1 MSNKITITLQAKTDD
16 AKKNIASLEKD
27 IKSLTTSVKSQSE
40 IQKTHYSNIRSA
52 LNEQNKENEN
62 FAKRRQQIIQDTI
75 TSNRQLEESMKS
87 KTNPLKE
94 QLNAIEQAK
103 SKMQNEQKA
112 LLSSLGGDS
121 AKANEKQKEQLNK
134 REQDLSN
141 HINEIKRLKKE
152 LTEVTRSQDYQDL
165 SNQISTNKQ
174 LKAENLAKLQAE
186 KQLYNQSAKLKIDNL
201 KQEQNLNAQGLAD
214 NRKVLSEKQ
223 ALLEKEVSN
232 KQQYEKQLL
241 KLEEKANIDYEAIA
255 TKRAMEIKN
264 KNAEQRL
271 QNEKDYKDK
280 LFEKQRS
287 VDLIVDEYNQQVE
300 ATKLAQKQERER
312 LAPRQMAKAKES
324 FTSPLQESWNT
335 ADMKTY
341 YSEMEK
347 SSKKAYDV
355 EKQELDKLASWKMS
369 KAKESFNKP
378 YQESWDT
385 KDMKNYYAQMEQSS
399 KKAYEERELFKRQ
412 FINTSAENKYNDTL
426 ARLNELQSR
435 GIITSKEKD
444 TALAKEKLNVDATEK
459 SYSNLANTTIRYL
472 RWAGTIA
479 GVFYGVQ
486 RAWQMT
492 LGAGI
497 DVNKMIEDNTSGI
510 AALISAN
517 TRMALSN
524 GQMVNSY
531 EKFQIAS
538 GKAASIMEE
547 LRVAST
553 KTYATFPQLTG
564 IYQQMIGHTM
574 SMGDS
579 MGKTVNEIS
588 TNTIELSKILSNIGG
603 AIGMEMQKVNEE
615 ARSIISGSASTD
627 SLIAMMVFG
636 SPTQAN
642 EAMKKAK
649 ENGTNGVKDMLMGV
663 LESYKVLEG
672 VKTYTRAQLE
682 LQDQISRSQELLSKP
697 TYNALK
703 DVYMDLSVALK
714 QNEKDFQIWGERLL
728 NISKEVVSY
737 ADDVAKVVI
746 AYKSLQLAMGTAS
759 AFATGLGAANAAAAL
774 TFTGMVV
781 PIMAVVSAYMA
792 YDKWIGSVL
801 RQEESLA
808 KLKGKKESDL
818 NASSTGSVEEEI
830 KIIQKGI
837 VDIIDKRKEL
847 SAVLNNERGKFGF
860 KYSEEEKKSAQESD
874 NLAKQEYDK
883 LLQEK
888 KAREDILT
896 TRANILKKQEEINKA
911 QGQEAELLTRLG
923 VDKKLEEERKSFRES
938 NEKEIVKLTK
948 QRVTWN
954 EDILRQERELAE
966 VRKQTPN
973 DIEYIAK
980 KEKEIAEEKKDILA
994 LDGKIAEVNKQA
1006 SDKAKTDADAI
1017 INKNEKLNEEL
1028 AKRKAIEFEIA
1039 ALSAGTYETETYKT
1053 EQAKLQVET
1062 LIEQYKLLQEGDAK
1076 QTALRDIL
1084 KSQLEYEKAI
1094 TTQKEKQDEAD
1105 RKALKFSEIKKY
1117 IDFSNLDME
1126 GAVQL
1131 EAGLKYTFEGD
1142 TESLVSLDK
1151 EIDKVKKQLYKEDL
1165 TLNIKF
1171 EGFNDVT
1178 NGIAEIGNSF
1188 QDMQQAASEYNK
1200 VLKDKD
1206 ASPTKLK
1213 QAQLDYSSATING
1226 YGDMIGAIGNFYD
1239 EDDHRREKQ
1248 QKLAEAFHY
1257 IKMAQQLSEMAQ
1269 STAFTSLFV
1278 AQESAKST
1286 AAGVTAVAT
1295 AAQSSP
1301 WTGFATAAAMIALLA
1316 SIGLALGG
1324 SSAKTSVSS
1333 DSLSSMK
1340 ANTGTGTV
1348 LGDTEA
1354 QSESIVNALSI
1365 LEDFAEPQYQTL
1377 LSMNKYLS
1385 AIASGIGGVSSLL
1398 VQEGGYAFGQGF
1410 KSTDS
1415 GWQQKVSYNGAM
1427 SAGISAVSG
1436 AMLPQAAVGTAMGM
1450 FGGSAVVGAVNSALT
1465 AGMST
1470 AMVGALASTG
1480 VGLAVAAVDK
1490 LLLDGAINKT
1500 VGKVLNPILGGIFGK
1515 TSVSSKMKDSG
1526 MYFADQL
1533 LTEATKN
1540 FVGSA
1545 YQTIETTTTKKSWFS
1560 KSTDTSSKT
1569 KTQALSAQ
1577 TNNQFTMIIDNLYK
1591 TTLLA
1596 GQALG
1601 TATSEVEDRL
1611 KNFVVSIGKISLYK
1625 KSGDEIQK
1633 TLEAIFGKLGDQ
1645 IAATAF
1651 PLLKPFQAVGEGM
1664 FETMTRVATG
1674 MEEAKFYID
1683 KLGYQFKEI
1692 PYWLVANKQGNV
1704 GFEALLQSII
1714 RADQATNGLDNN
1726 LIKVISSLDGTA
1738 EELYGT
1744 YTVLNTLRNTFK
1756 FLNVGAETLSFNS
1769 IRGAGG
1775 VEALAQGVE
1784 AYTQN
1789 FLTEADQLSLST
1801 SLMQKEF
1808 NKLNIAM
1815 PVGKDGFISLIN
1827 GIDKTTASGQ
1837 ELYGRLI
1844 ILSEGFANVADSV
1857 EESIKLLES
1866 TLKDET
1872 KKLFDDFI
1880 SSISVMFD
1888 AIVSMAEST
1897 ENTIFN
1903 IKTRDT
1909 GNKQETIYNQFVEY
1923 NKLLAKFEAAQ
1934 ISGDMKTAESSYSS
1948 ILGLSSTLSE
1958 AGYQTEIVSLLE
1970 NKLAGFDSTK
1980 DILRVNI
1987 VDGLGVLL
1995 ELTQEQTSQLQLAA
2009 KDGVITNQELTSI
2022 KNLTQTQKDGV
2033 LEFANNS
2040 NYLSTEDTL
2049 SNLEAYAAAQLDLL
2063 KTSQADDKERLS
2075 SKTFTTGDYIGTQ
2088 EQIDIAKRLGV
2099 SYSAAKP
2106 MIESLQALNPN
2117 SSMLQ
2122 KEVGEMI
2129 GYDGYEFDT
2138 SKAGQL
2144 ESLSEFIDPK
2154 IFQALSGVKSQS
2166 IANIAERERILKAKD
2181 DFLESVL
2188 LAETKLAT
2196 DQKNY
2201 NYNAGQY
2208 NYYLEK
2214 EEDTENE
2221 DNYKKYKALRYQF
2234 EIAMNKNVADIGS
2247 DKASIQGLWD
2257 ENISN
2262 KYFENLYSELVK
2274 INAEKVNPIGTLY
2287 TKTLA
2292 AKAGFAKGG
2301 YTGDMPTN
2309 AIAGFVHGQEYVL
2322 DSNATSQINSIGSV
2336 TDMVSRYTNT
2346 NGFTRELIDIK
2357 NVILDQSKYFNGII
2371 IELKN
2376 QIRILTDSKD
2386 ILNTSLEV
2394 LEEIEKVA

>member
-27 IKSLTTSVKSQSE
+27 IKSLTTSIKSQSE
-40 IQKTHYSNIRSA
+40 IQKTHYSNIKSA

-75 TSNRQLEESMKS
+75 TSSRQLEESMKS
-87 KTNPLKE
+87 KTKPLKE

-103 SKMQNEQKA
+103 SKLKNEQKA
-112 LLSSLGGDS
+112 LMASLGGDS
-121 AKANEKQKEQLNK
+121 TKANEKQKEQLNK
-134 REQDLSN
+134 IEQDLSS
-141 HINEIKRLKKE
+141 HINEIKKLKKE

-165 SNQISTNKQ
+165 SNQISTKKQ
-174 LKAENLAKLQAE
+174 LKTENLAKLQAE

-223 ALLEKEVSN
+223 TLLEKEVNN

-241 KLEEKANIDYEAIA
+241 KLE
-255 TKRAMEIKN
+255 
-264 KNAEQRL
+264 
-271 QNEKDYKDK
+271 
-280 LFEKQRS
+280 
-287 VDLIVDEYNQQVE
+287 
-300 ATKLAQKQERER
+300 
-312 LAPRQMAKAKES
+312 
-324 FTSPLQESWNT
+324 
-335 ADMKTY
+335 
-341 YSEMEK
+341 
-347 SSKKAYDV
+347 
-355 EKQELDKLASWKMS
+355 
-369 KAKESFNKP
+369 
-378 YQESWDT
+378 
-385 KDMKNYYAQMEQSS
+385 
-399 KKAYEERELFKRQ
+399 
-412 FINTSAENKYNDTL
+412 
-426 ARLNELQSR
+426 
-435 GIITSKEKD
+435 
-444 TALAKEKLNVDATEK
+444 EKLNVDATEK
-459 SYSNLANTTIRYL
+459 SYSNLANTTIGYL

-497 DVNKMIEDNTSGI
+497 DVNKIIEDNTSGI

-553 KTYATFPQLTG
+553 KTYATFPQLTS

-574 SMGDS
+574 SMGNS

-642 EAMKKAK
+642 QRMKEAK
-649 ENGTNGVKDMLMGV
+649 EAGVNGVKDMLMGV

-703 DVYMDLSVALK
+703 DVYMDLSIALK

-954 EDILRQERELAE
+954 EDVLRQERELAE

-973 DIEYIAK
+973 DIEYITK

-1117 IDFSNLDME
+1117 MDFSNLDME

-1171 EGFNDVT
+1171 EGFNEVT

-1213 QAQLDYSSATING
+1213 QAQLDYSSATIAG

-1239 EDDHRREKQ
+1239 EDDYRRERQ

-1286 AAGVTAVAT
+1286 AAGITAVAT

-1324 SSAKTSVSS
+1324 SSAKTSFSS

-1385 AIASGIGGVSSLL
+1385 AIAGGIKGVSSLL
-1398 VQEGGYAFGQGF
+1398 IQEGGFAFGQGF

-1415 GWQQKVSYNGAM
+1415 GWENKVSADSSAIKGAN
-1427 SAGISAVSG
+1427 
-1436 AMLPQAAVGTAMGM
+1436 
-1450 FGGSAVVGAVNSALT
+1450 VVGAGVQDYV
-1465 AGMST
+1465 AGT
-1470 AMVGALASTG
+1470 GGG
-1480 VGLAVAAVDK
+1480 VGMALPAVLGTMLVDK
-1490 LLLDGAINKT
+1490 ILLDGAISKT

-1569 KTQALSAQ
+1569 STSALSDQ
-1577 TNNQFTMIIDNLYK
+1577 TNKQFTMIIDNLYK

-1596 GQALG
+1596 GDALD
-1601 TATSEVEDRL
+1601 TATSTVEDRL

-1625 KSGDEIQK
+1625 KSGDEIQS
-1633 TLEAIFGKLGDQ
+1633 TLEATFGRLGDQ
-1645 IAATAF
+1645 IASAAF
-1651 PLLKPFQAVGEGM
+1651 PLLNSFQAIGEGM

-1674 MEEAKFYID
+1674 MEEAEYYIER
-1683 KLGYQFKEI
+1683 LGYQFQDISYWEI
-1692 PYWLVANKQGNV
+1692 INKSGDV

-1714 RADQATNGLDNN
+1714 KTDEATNGLNNN
-1726 LIKVISSLDGTA
+1726 LVQIIGSLNSTA
-1738 EELYGT
+1738 EELYGA
-1744 YTVLNTLRNTFK
+1744 YTALDTLRDILK
-1756 FLNVGAETLSFNS
+1756 FLNVNTETLSFNS
-1769 IRGAGG
+1769 IRGAGSID
-1775 VEALAQGVE
+1775 ALAAGIE

-1789 FLTEADQLSLST
+1789 FLTEAQQLSLST
-1801 SLMQKEF
+1801 TLLQKEF
-1808 NKLNIAM
+1808 NKLNLAM
-1815 PVGKDGFISLIN
+1815 PVGKDGFTSLIN

-1844 ILSEGFANVADSV
+1844 ILSESFATVADSV
-1857 EESIKLLES
+1857 QESIDSLES
-1866 TLKDET
+1866 TLKDKSQT
-1872 KKLFDDFI
+1872 MFDSFI
-1880 SSISVMFD
+1880 SSISNMFD
-1888 AIVSMAEST
+1888 SIVGMAEST
-1897 ENTIFN
+1897 EATLLGIR
-1903 IKTRDT
+1903 TEDT
-1909 GNKQETIYNQFVEY
+1909 GNTQETIYNKFVEY

-1934 ISGDMKTAESSYSS
+1934 ISGDIKTAESSYSS
-1948 ILGLSSTLSE
+1948 LLGMSGDLSQ
-1958 AGYQTEIVSLLE
+1958 AGYKTEITNLLE
-1970 NKLAGFDSTK
+1970 NKLANFDSNK

-1987 VDGLGVLL
+1987 VDGLGALL
-1995 ELTQEQTSQLQLAA
+1995 NLTQEQTNQLQTAA
-2009 KDGVITNQELTSI
+2009 KDGVITNLELSNI
-2022 KNLTQTQKDGV
+2022 KGLTETQKNGI
-2033 LEFANNS
+2033 LEFGNNS
-2040 NYLSTEDTL
+2040 NYFSTEGTL
-2049 SNLEAYAAAQLDLL
+2049 QNVATLTRLQLDAFR
-2063 KTSQADDKERLS
+2063 KAEAEEKEVLS
-2075 SKTFTTGDYIGTQ
+2075 KKTFTTGDYIGTQ
-2088 EQIDIAKRLGV
+2088 EKIDISKALGV
-2099 SYSAAKP
+2099 SYDTAKP
-2106 MIESLQALNPN
+2106 MVEQLQSLPVSTDLKKDL
-2117 SSMLQ
+2117 SSIL
-2122 KEVGEMI
+2122 
-2129 GYDGYEFDT
+2129 GYSGDKLDT
-2138 SKAGQL
+2138 TKTAQL
-2144 ESLSEFIDPK
+2144 KSLSQYLSPETVS
-2154 IFQALSGVKSQS
+2154 ALSGIESES
-2166 IANIAERERILKAKD
+2166 IANIEQRNIFEAAKSDFNKRLSTAQNTLDTLKSAIASAENSYAFWDAK
-2181 DFLESVL
+2181 V
-2188 LAETKLAT
+2188 KKT
-2196 DQKNY
+2196 DN
-2201 NYNAGQY
+2201 GSS
-2208 NYYLEK
+2208 
-2214 EEDTENE
+2214 
-2221 DNYKKYKALRYQF
+2221 KYKTYKANRAAAAQALWVDLPPQINSYTALLSSLYEEKQLKGY
-2234 EIAMNKNVADIGS
+2234 AM
-2247 DKASIQGLWD
+2247 
-2257 ENISN
+2257 
-2262 KYFENLYSELVK
+2262 
-2274 INAEKVNPIGTLY
+2274 
-2287 TKTLA
+2287 
-2292 AKAGFAKGG
+2292 GG
-2301 YTGDMPTN
+2301 YTGNIPTN

-2346 NGFTRELIDIK
+2346 NGFTKELVDIK
-2357 NVILDQSKYFNGII
+2357 KVLLDQSRYFNGII
-2371 IELKN
+2371 SELKN
-2376 QIRILTDSKD
+2376 QVRILTESRD
-2386 ILNTSLEV
+2386 IQNKSLV
-2394 LEEIEKVA
+2394 MLENIEGVI